1 VRPRRGGPL
10 HVHSRPLLSSSRAR
24 ACENEDT
31 SMPGKAKRGG
41 AKSSKTVLT
50 AAQLSAATCPTLRA
64 VCVEYGVDNKGCKG
78 ALVQRLEL

>member
-1 VRPRRGGPL
+1 
-10 HVHSRPLLSSSRAR
+10 
-24 ACENEDT
+24 
-31 SMPGKAKRGG
+31 MPGKAKRGG